1 MDDYTGKRLDGRY
14 EIQEVMG
21 VGGMAVVYKAYDNI
35 DDRIVAV
42 KILKDEFLA
51 NEEFRRRFKNESK
64 AISLLSHPNIVKI
77 YNVNYGDR
85 LQYIVMEYVEGIT
98 LKEYIEQQ
106 GHLGIKET
114 IHFTMQILR
123 ALQHAHDKGI
133 IHRDIK
139 PQNIMLLSNG
149 SIKVT
154 DFGIARFSYS
164 TATMTDSAIGS
175 VHYISPEQA
184 RGNSIDERT
193 DIYSVGVVMYEML
206 TGRLPFV
213 SENSVSVALMQ
224 LQTEPKRIS
233 EINPNI
239 PVGLEQ
245 IVNRAM
251 AKDTKS
257 RYQTASEMLL
267 DIEEFKRNPNIKFEQ
282 SYFVDTDPTKFA
294 SKAAPEPQL
303 PPQISRQPVS
313 QPPIVLP
320 GDEDDDDEPKSKA
333 GPIIAGI
340 IIGLIVL
347 AGLAAG
353 AMALFHINPLTL
365 FAKEFTVVPEFVG
378 KNYAEEIENNSDY
391 KKNFVFTVI
400 KEANSLYEDG
410 IVAAQDP
417 ADGTKITS
425 TPVEVVLTVVDNTAP
440 IVIPDVSGMNWE
452 KAQTTLENKGF
463 KVNLLP
469 VTTTVEDYGTVIKTI
484 PAANTQANSGD
495 IVTIY
500 YASDDELIEVPSVV
514 GWNVATAKEKLESM
528 NLSLNENYQ
537 TEDSSLPK
545 GQIIS
550 QNPIEG
556 DKVIPGSRITVV
568 VSSGVPENA
577 TANITIRLPSTNTE
591 QTFVVYVNNE
601 SQINT
606 RKLMDGVTYT
616 FSVKGSGSG
625 VPVKVHIGGSEY
637 YSCTVDFTTNPA
649 TVSNPLYA
657 STGSS
662 SPSAL
667 LPNVVGMTYEEATSA
682 LRGRGFTNVNTT
694 YTPTTD
700 PSQNGKV
707 ISQSPQGSSGS
718 IIGSIGALYPTNTQV
733 TIVIGQVEGVGTSE
747 QTTG

>member
-14 EIQEVMG
+14 EIQEVIG

-77 YNVNYGDR
+77 YNVNYGDK

-139 PQNIMLLSNG
+139 PQNMMLLSNG
-149 SIKVT
+149 NIKVT

-239 PVGLEQ
+239 PAGLEQ

-267 DIEEFKRNPNIKFEQ
+267 DIEEFKRNPNVKFEQ
-282 SYFVDTDPTKFA
+282 NYFVDREPTKFA
-294 SKAAPEPQL
+294 SKAVREPSVPQRAPQ
-303 PPQISRQPVS
+303 QPS

-320 GDEDDDDEPKSKA
+320 GDEDDDEPKSKV
-333 GPIIAGI
+333 GVIVAGI
-340 IIGLIVL
+340 VIGLIVL
-347 AGLAAG
+347 AGVAAG
-353 AMALFHINPLTL
+353 IMAVFKLNPFSL
-365 FAKEFTVVPEFVG
+365 FAKEYTTVPSFVG
-378 KNYAEEIENNSDY
+378 QNYTDDIENNSDY
-391 KKNFVFTVI
+391 RHEFKFTVV
-400 KEANSLYEDG
+400 KEANSLFENG
-410 IVAAQDP
+410 IVSAQDP
-417 ADGTKITS
+417 AEGTKISS
-425 TPVEVVLTVVDNTAP
+425 TPVEITLTVVDNSQP
-440 IVIPDVSGMNWE
+440 ILIPDVSGMNWE

-469 VTTTVEDYGTVIKTI
+469 VTTTAEDYGTVIKTI
-484 PAANTQANSGD
+484 PAANTEAASGD

-514 GWNVATAKEKLESM
+514 GWNVSTAKEKLESM

-537 TEDSSLPK
+537 TEDSSYPK

-556 DKVIPGSRITVV
+556 DKVIPGTRITVV
-568 VSSGVPENA
+568 VSSGVPENSKA
-577 TANITIRLPSTNTE
+577 SITIKLPGSNSE
-591 QTFVVYVNNE
+591 QNFVVYVNNE
-601 SQINT
+601 AQIST
-606 RKLMDGVTYT
+606 RRLMDGANYT
-616 FSVKGSGSG
+616 FSVSGSGSG
-625 VPVKVHIGGSEY
+625 VPVKVYIGGSEY
-637 YSCTVDFTTNPA
+637 FSCTADFTSSPG
-649 TVSNPLYA
+649 TVSNQIY
-657 STGSS
+657 SSSGSS
-662 SPSAL
+662 SPSAS
-667 LPNVVGMTYEEATSA
+667 LPNVVGMTYEAATSA
-682 LRGRGFTNVNTT
+682 LRAKGFNNISTS
-694 YTPTTD
+694 YTVTTD
-700 PSQNGKV
+700 SSMNGKV
-707 ISQSPQGSSGS
+707 ISQSPQGSNGS
-718 IIGSIGALYPTNTQV
+718 IIGSLSALYPTNTQI
-733 TIVIGQVEGVGTSE
+733 TIVIGQVEGVGQSE
-747 QTTG
+747 QTAG